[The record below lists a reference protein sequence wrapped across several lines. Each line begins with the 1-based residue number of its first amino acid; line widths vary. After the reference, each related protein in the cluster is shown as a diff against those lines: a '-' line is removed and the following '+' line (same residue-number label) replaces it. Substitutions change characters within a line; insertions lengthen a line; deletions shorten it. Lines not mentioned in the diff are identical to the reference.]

1 MIFFFQYDHRFVSLK
16 NAFIKVSFCV
26 KKRRRKNINP
36 DALSNSLYCRF
47 INKRKRCHLL
57 IKIVKST
64 AKNAHS
70 FSFKQYQ
77 DLGGKNCQQE
87 IIDKQ

>member
-1 MIFFFQYDHRFVSLK
+1 M
-16 NAFIKVSFCV
+16 
-26 KKRRRKNINP
+26 
-36 DALSNSLYCRF
+36 
-47 INKRKRCHLL
+47 
-57 IKIVKST
+57 KIVKST
-64 AKNAHS
+64 VENAHS

>member
-1 MIFFFQYDHRFVSLK
+1 ML
-16 NAFIKVSFCV
+16 

-47 INKRKRCHLL
+47 INKWKRCHLL
-57 IKIVKST
+57 IKKIVKST
-64 AKNAHS
+64 VENAHS